1 MINADLKNAK
11 ILIVDDQNSNIDIL
25 ESLLEDLGYTNYTST
40 NDSRQAINLFQSIK
54 PDLILLDLM
63 MPHLNGFEIMK
74 LLNSL
79 ILPNSYLPILVL
91 TADITP
97 EAKQRALSE
106 GAKDFL
112 SKPFE
117 LYEVTLRIKNLLETS
132 YLYQLIE
139 NHNIIL
145 EERIKER
152 TIDLENANKEL
163 MVLDQAKVDF
173 LNLISHEIRTPL
185 NGILGFTEILKP
197 LIESAEI
204 LKYMNYIEVS
214 AIRLE
219 KFSYQALHITA
230 LLTGNRTLHL
240 QEVHIQ
246 ELINN
251 TLLQLHDKVQEKGI
265 TILLQKDPSL
275 ETIPGDAE
283 LLQICF
289 DNLTDNAVN
298 FSPDNDTVIIKIFPE
313 NQSIICE
320 FIDNGSGFLSEV
332 LVKPYVLFAV
342 GNQHIDKNTGLN
354 LALIKLIIDLHK
366 GQIEVRNTK
375 PNGASV
381 RLVFNDSRN
390 K

>member
-1 MINADLKNAK
+1 
-11 ILIVDDQNSNIDIL
+11 
-25 ESLLEDLGYTNYTST
+25 
-40 NDSRQAINLFQSIK
+40 
-54 PDLILLDLM
+54 
-63 MPHLNGFEIMK
+63 
-74 LLNSL
+74 
-79 ILPNSYLPILVL
+79 
-91 TADITP
+91 
-97 EAKQRALSE
+97 
-106 GAKDFL
+106 
-112 SKPFE
+112 
-117 LYEVTLRIKNLLETS
+117 
-132 YLYQLIE
+132 
-139 NHNIIL
+139 
-145 EERIKER
+145 
-152 TIDLENANKEL
+152 